1 MNNNNLDKITF
12 TMDDGETID
21 LFVEADTKI
30 NGCNYLLV
38 SDSKDDDG
46 VGYIMKE
53 IPGEGDSVSY
63 EMVEDETEINAV
75 ADIFSELLD
84 DIDIVGEGED
94 E

>member
-1 MNNNNLDKITF
+1 MNKEMTDKITF
-12 TMDDGETID
+12 TMDDGETIE

-53 IPGEGDSVSY
+53 VQGDADSVSY

-84 DIDIVGEGED
+84 DIDIVGEGE